1 MRRFIAQVEEFKT
14 LEKLNSFLYNISSDD
29 TIRII
34 THSTG
39 YTLIYKKEVY

>member
-1 MRRFIAQVEEFKT
+1 MRRFISQVAEFKDID
-14 LEKLNSFLYNISSDD
+14 KLNSFLYNINSDD

-34 THSTG
+34 THSKG